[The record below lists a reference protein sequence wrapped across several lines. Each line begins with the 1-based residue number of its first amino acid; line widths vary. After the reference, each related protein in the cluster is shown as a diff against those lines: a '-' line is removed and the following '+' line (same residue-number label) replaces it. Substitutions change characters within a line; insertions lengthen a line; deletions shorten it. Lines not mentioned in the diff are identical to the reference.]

1 MKWDLADLLQVSLI
15 PVTYAVTMR
24 FLALLALLPLAASGS
39 GIYTRGGVTDGDTFY
54 LAPHAMTDD
63 DPVLQSWVAYSL
75 TKSACQLELGGENP
89 ARNSS
94 YGCELT
100 AREHLL
106 DTWQEQRA
114 EHAGITDTYLD
125 NLLRVDAAGFLDE
138 YVVRFFG
145 QRHWQ
150 VPAEVQ
156 PDKFKAWQRQHLR
169 RHKPVTRI
177 IGSWNYRPLSP
188 TRSK

>member
-1 MKWDLADLLQVSLI
+1 MNLEFADLLQVSLI
-15 PVTYAVTMR
+15 PVAYAAIMR
-24 FLALLALLPLAASGS
+24 ILALLALLPLAASGS
-39 GIYTRGGVTDGDTFY
+39 GIYTRDGVTDGDTFY

-75 TKSACQLELGGENP
+75 TKSACQLELGGDNP

-106 DTWQEQRA
+106 DTWLEQRA
-114 EHAGITDTYLD
+114 EHDGIADTYLD
-125 NLLRVDAAGFLDE
+125 SLLRVHDAGFLDE

-145 QRHWQ
+145 RRHWQ

-156 PDKFKAWQRQHLR
+156 PGKFKAWEREHLP

-177 IGSWNYRPLSP
+177 IGSWNYRLLSP

>member
-1 MKWDLADLLQVSLI
+1 MNFEFRDLLQVSLI
-15 PVTYAVTMR
+15 PVTYAASMR
-24 FLALLALLPLAASGS
+24 FLALLALLPLAASAS
-39 GIYTRGGVTDGDTFY
+39 GIYTRDGVTDGDTFY
-54 LAPHAMTDD
+54 LAPHALTDD

-75 TKSACQLELGGENP
+75 TRSACQLQLGGENP

-114 EHAGITDTYLD
+114 EHEGIADAYLD
-125 NLLRVDAAGFLDE
+125 SLLRVHDAGFLDE
-138 YVVRFFG
+138 YVVRFFRK
-145 QRHWQ
+145 RHWQ

-156 PDKFKAWQRQHLR
+156 PHKFKVWQREHLR

-177 IGSWNYRPLSP
+177 VGSWNYRLLSP